1 MTINKPFVSKFFPNK
16 SSRHR
21 RNLEKQLNTIV
32 AFGNVLDIGG
42 AQKPILNRLSS
53 VSQITRYEILD
64 LPNPHMNSDQVID
77 FPISIETKLHDE
89 ALRQLKKNNYDFIFC
104 IEVSLYWSDPAQAM
118 ANIANLMVNNSTLY
132 INFHS
137 NYAIQKPNGSDCLRY
152 TYDVIKSYCDE
163 NGLIIEDVI
172 LTKVNFI
179 SIIALNIF
187 WKSEKMRRN
196 KWYQYSY
203 VSSFLFKLKKLEN

>member
-1 MTINKPFVSKFFPNK
+1 MNINKQSVFKFFSNK

-21 RNLEKQLNTIV
+21 RNLEKQLKNIV

-53 VSQITRYEILD
+53 GARITNYEILD
-64 LPNPHMNSDQVID
+64 LPNPHINSDQVIN
-77 FPISIETKLHDE
+77 FPIDIETKLHDE
-89 ALRQLKKNNYDFIFC
+89 TFRQLKKNTYDFIFC

-118 ANIANLMVNNSTLY
+118 ANIANSMVNNSTLY

-152 TYDVIKSYCDE
+152 TYDVIKSYCDK
-163 NGLIIEDVI
+163 NGLIIVDII

-179 SIIALNIF
+179 SMIALNIF

-203 VSSFLFKLKKLEN
+203 VSSFLLKLKKQEN

>member
-1 MTINKPFVSKFFPNK
+1 MKINKPFVSKFFSNK

-21 RNLEKQLNTIV
+21 KNLEKQLKNIV

-64 LPNPHMNSDQVID
+64 LPNPHNNSDQVVD
-77 FPISIETKLHDE
+77 FPINIETKLHDE
-89 ALRQLKKNNYDFIFC
+89 AFCQIKKNAYDFIFC

-118 ANIANLMVNNSTLY
+118 ANIANSMVNNSTLY

-137 NYAIQKPNGSDCLRY
+137 NYAIQKPYGSDRLRY
-152 TYDVIKSYCDE
+152 TYDAIESYCDE
-163 NGLIIEDVI
+163 NGLIIENVI

-179 SIIALNIF
+179 SMIALNIF

-196 KWYQYSY
+196 ERYQYSY
-203 VSSFLFKLKKLEN
+203 VSSFLFKLKKQEN

>member
-1 MTINKPFVSKFFPNK
+1 MTINKPFVSKFFSNK

-21 RNLEKQLNTIV
+21 RNLEKQLKNIV

-42 AQKPILNRLSS
+42 VQKPILNRLSS
-53 VSQITRYEILD
+53 ESHIARYEILD
-64 LPNPHMNSDQVID
+64 LPNPHINSNQVID
-77 FPISIETKLHDE
+77 FPINIETRLHDE
-89 ALRQLKKNNYDFIFC
+89 TFRQLKKNNYDFIFC

-118 ANIANLMVNNSTLY
+118 TNIANSMVSNSTLY

-152 TYDVIKSYCDE
+152 TYDVIKSYCDK

-172 LTKVNFI
+172 LTKVNFV

-196 KWYQYSY
+196 KCYQYSY